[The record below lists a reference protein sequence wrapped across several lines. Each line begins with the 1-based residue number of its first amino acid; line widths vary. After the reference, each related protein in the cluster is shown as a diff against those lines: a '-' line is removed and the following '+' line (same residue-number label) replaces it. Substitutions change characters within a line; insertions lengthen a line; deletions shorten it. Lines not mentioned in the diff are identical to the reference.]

1 MRYHYAVVP
10 VREFSSTK
18 RRLSGALTIARRSAL
33 TRALLTRVAK
43 ALQLSNIHAFVVVAS
58 EPSQVRDSLGE
69 FSKMKVIRESVH
81 NGGVS
86 MAMINGIEF
95 ARNAGAGTISL
106 LPSDLP
112 IVTRS
117 TIDDALDLMQEF
129 EVVLNPSLKRDGT
142 NLLALKTSVR
152 LGLHYDDDSFARH
165 YREAEA
171 RGLKVQCLD
180 WKEFSTDLDD
190 LEDLE
195 NTMKLYGTNAFDEFI
210 TKISGDR
217 I

>member
-1 MRYHYAVVP
+1 MKYHYAVVP
-10 VREFSSTK
+10 VREFSSSK

-58 EPSQVRDSLGE
+58 EPSQVRDSLGD
-69 FSKMKVIRESVH
+69 FSKMKVIPESVH
-81 NGGVS
+81 HGGVS
-86 MAMINGIEF
+86 MAMINGIDV
-95 ARNAGAGTISL
+95 AKNAGATTISL

-129 EVVLNPSLKRDGT
+129 DIVLNPSLKRDGT
-142 NLLALKTSVR
+142 NLLALKTSVQ
-152 LGLHYDDDSFARH
+152 LDLHYDDDSFARH

-171 RGLKVQCLD
+171 RGLKVRCLD

-195 NTMKLYGTNAFDEFI
+195 NTMKLYETDAFDEFI
-210 TKISGDR
+210 AKISGDR